1 MKALVTRTGL
11 GILFLICSS
20 FLVRAQTVTDMN
32 GNEYKTIKYGLQEW
46 MASNL
51 NVSTFLNG
59 DSIPVA
65 KSNEEWVKAGAEG
78 KPACCYF
85 NNDPENGKK
94 YGKLYN
100 WYAIS
105 DKRGL
110 APKGW
115 MVPIN
120 ANWMTL
126 VKNLLGVDV
135 AGIKLKNKTGW
146 KSKNGT
152 NNIGFSALPAG
163 FRDEKGDF
171 KELLTK
177 GQWWSNS
184 EPVEVKKSDLI
195 YSLMLNDFSV
205 QVSYLKMQKQSGLSV
220 RCIKEVKK

>member
-20 FLVRAQTVTDMN
+20 FLVSAQTVTDMN
-32 GNEYKTIKYGLQEW
+32 GNEYKTVKYGLQEW

-51 NVSTFLNG
+51 NASTFLNG

>member
-1 MKALVTRTGL
+1 MKITNVKSTVLFLFILLSFGSISVQGQTMKAN
-11 GILFLICSS
+11 
-20 FLVRAQTVTDMN
+20 N
-32 GNEYKTIKYGLQEW
+32 GNGYKTIKFGMQEW
-46 MASNL
+46 TAVNL
-51 NVSTFLNG
+51 NVTTFRNG
-59 DSIPVA
+59 DAIFQA
-65 KSNEEWVKAGAEG
+65 KTADEWTKAGKDQ
-78 KPACCYF
+78 KPAWCYS

-94 YGKLYN
+94 YGILYN

-184 EPVEVKKSDLI
+184 EPV
-195 YSLMLNDFSV
+195 
-205 QVSYLKMQKQSGLSV
+205 
-220 RCIKEVKK
+220 